1 MIGYQTPV
9 DYVVI
14 ANSTVVIL
22 TTYSSFEIK
31 KAHKTQTQGCNL
43 LLAPK
48 TNASPAKKEKRYP
61 EKSIATNWY
70 QLDFTSKI
78 IGI

>member
-31 KAHKTQTQGCNL
+31 KHIKLRHRVAI
-43 LLAPK
+43 
-48 TNASPAKKEKRYP
+48 Y
-61 EKSIATNWY
+61 
-70 QLDFTSKI
+70 F
-78 IGI
+78 